1 MASRRTSSRRFALAG
16 AAATLLFAA
25 LGFAR
30 LEAWSAQ
37 GHRLV
42 ALVATSHL
50 TIVSQQNVAWLL
62 DGASLADVAVWADE
76 YVADNRQTG
85 PWHYVNIPPGATG
98 YDRDR
103 DCPRQPGVVAGS
115 RADQWRDC
123 VVDRIE
129 YNRARVANVSLG
141 RADRAIALKFLVHLV
156 GDLHQ
161 PFHALSVARGG
172 NDLPVVA
179 FGSSSCTYSDGT
191 SYPCNL
197 HGAWDTSLIAHRGL
211 TDRQY
216 LDELSRQIDQRGW
229 GALATRSAAEWAMES
244 HALAT
249 KALLP
254 AQGVVD
260 DAYYRTYIA
269 HADERLALGGLRL
282 AALLNQ
288 SLAAPPPP

>member
-1 MASRRTSSRRFALAG
+1 MPSASLQRVTWVAATIVLATLRFAPLG
-16 AAATLLFAA
+16 AW
-25 LGFAR
+25 G
-30 LEAWSAQ
+30 AQ

-42 ALVATSHL
+42 ALVATRHL
-50 TIVSQQNVAWLL
+50 TTPARQNVAWLL
-62 DGASLADVAVWADE
+62 DGGSLADVAVWADE

-103 DCPRQPGVVAGS
+103 DCPRQPGVVAGG
-115 RADQWRDC
+115 RADHWRDC
-123 VVDRIE
+123 IVDRIE
-129 YNRARVANVSLG
+129 YNRVRLANVALG
-141 RADRAIALKFLVHLV
+141 RADRAIALKFLVHFV

-172 NDLPVVA
+172 NDVPVVV
-179 FGSSSCTYSDGT
+179 FGSPSCSYADGT

-211 TDRQY
+211 NDQPY

-229 GALATRSAAEWAMES
+229 SALPTRSAAEWAMES

-260 DAYYRTYIA
+260 DAYYRTCIV

-288 SLAAPPPP
+288 SLAAPPP

>member
-1 MASRRTSSRRFALAG
+1 MAGRRTSSRGFTLTG
-16 AAATLLFAA
+16 AAVALLIAA
-25 LGFAR
+25 LGFAP
-30 LEAWSAQ
+30 LEAWGLQ

-50 TIVSQQNVAWLL
+50 TTVSHLNVSWLL

-85 PWHYVNIPPGATG
+85 PWHYVNIPPGATA

-103 DCPRQPGVVAGS
+103 DCPRQPGAAAGS
-115 RADQWRDC
+115 RADRWRDC

-129 YNRARVANVSLG
+129 YNRARLANRSLG

-161 PFHALSVARGG
+161 PLHASSVARGG

-179 FGSSSCTYSDGT
+179 FGSSSCTHSDGT
-191 SYPCNL
+191 PYPCNL
-197 HGAWDTSLIAHRGL
+197 HGVWDTSLIAHRRL
-211 TDRQY
+211 TDAQY
-216 LDELSRQIDQRGW
+216 LDELSRQIGQREW
-229 GALATRSAAEWAMES
+229 SALATRSAREWAMES

-260 DAYYRTYIA
+260 DVYYRTYIA
-269 HADERLALGGLRL
+269 QVDERLALGGLRL
-282 AALLNQ
+282 AALLNEG
-288 SLAAPPPP
+288 LAAPPPR